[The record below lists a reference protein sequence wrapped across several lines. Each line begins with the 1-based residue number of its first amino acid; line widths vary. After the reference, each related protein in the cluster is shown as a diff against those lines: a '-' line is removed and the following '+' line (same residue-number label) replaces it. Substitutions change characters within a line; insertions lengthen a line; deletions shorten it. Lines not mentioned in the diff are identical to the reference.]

1 MVDDPEQNEK
11 NNKCKY
17 KKQFVCIDDL
27 PHNRTLLQ
35 GDVETNVGVDLL
47 RFLGTARIS
56 RKTLEI

>member
-1 MVDDPEQNEK
+1 MTL
-11 NNKCKY
+11 NKMRKITNANL
-17 KKQFVCIDDL
+17 KKFVCIDDL